1 MDRVETGNLNRQFFF
16 PDQVGQV
23 KVDALADNLLRL
35 EPRLHVLRHQLRVS
49 AANLPTLL
57 GPCDL
62 VIEAFDG
69 ARDKEMVWNV
79 MARGPHR
86 RPLVGA
92 SGLAGWRNL
101 EAVRVRHLGSR
112 FVMCGDSGPGVSD
125 ACPPLAPKVGAVA
138 CLQAGAAVA
147 FMMEMKPP
155 HR

>member
-92 SGLAGWRNL
+92 
-101 EAVRVRHLGSR
+101 
-112 FVMCGDSGPGVSD
+112 
-125 ACPPLAPKVGAVA
+125 VA